1 MSSIMVKELSKLML
15 DWSTLSRLSLVFGRS
30 DDFRSISEM
39 FLLTVVVEVVFPE
52 LGGFREDCGG
62 PFDSESRIEL
72 LPSGNLS

>member
-15 DWSTLSRLSLVFGRS
+15 DWSTLSRLSLGFGRS
-30 DDFRSISEM
+30 DDFRSISEL
-39 FLLTVVVEVVFPE
+39 FLLTVVVEVVFPK